1 MEKGNIDEEME
12 VGIEV
17 DNLIMAMEI
26 EIIIEEDQIIIINN
40 KEVDQVC
47 YALCFSQ

>member
-12 VGIEV
+12 VEIEV
-17 DNLIMAMEI
+17 DNLTMAMEI

-40 KEVDQVC
+40 KEADQVC